1 MSLRARLI
9 FGYSALLAAILFLF
23 GASLYF
29 ILRFTLTQQID
40 QALQESAG
48 DIFRSMTVR
57 SVEDLKFLNLP
68 PLPFTSS
75 NTYVQVWN
83 AGGELLSFSPNMQSV
98 REPLA
103 SAVVPREGK
112 GTPISYGP
120 NVEGATATT
129 DYTPLPA
136 DAMRFSDTNI
146 RGMHMRVITKPL
158 WVEGQ
163 FLGLLQVGTPLTVVD
178 RALSILFFEL
188 AIGGGS
194 AVLLSVLIGNWIAL
208 GALQPLESVTTTA
221 IQITHADDL
230 SRRIPLEVSASS
242 EVGRLIQAFNETLER
257 LEKLFSAQSRF
268 LADVSHELRT
278 PLTSI
283 RGNVDLIRKMGADS
297 ESLESVQSE
306 VNRMSRLVG
315 DLLML
320 SRVEAGTLPLVKAPV
335 EVDTLLL
342 EVMQQAIGLA
352 QGKIEICIGNLEQA
366 SVVGDRDRLKQLLLN
381 LVVNALQ
388 YTQPGGRVVLSLRL
402 IEDCVHITVSDN
414 GPGIP
419 REDLPFIFDR
429 FYRVEKSR
437 GRGPLGGSGLGL
449 SIAQWIAHGHDGRI
463 EVASESGKGTT
474 FSVWL
479 PLGKNDRGSL
489 TIVR

>member
-9 FGYSALLAAILFLF
+9 LGYSALLAAILFLF
-23 GASLYF
+23 GASLFF
-29 ILRFTLTQQID
+29 ILRYTLTQQID
-40 QALQESAG
+40 QALQESAD
-48 DIFRSMTVR
+48 DILGSMTVR
-57 SVEDLKFLNLP
+57 NVEDLKFLNLP
-68 PLPFTSS
+68 PLPFLSS
-75 NTYVQVWN
+75 NTYVQVWS
-83 AGGELLSFSPNMQSV
+83 ADGELLSFSPNMQSI
-98 REPLA
+98 REPLSPA
-103 SAVVPREGK
+103 IVPLGGK

-120 NVEGATATT
+120 NLGATATSN
-129 DYTPLPA
+129 YTPLPA
-136 DAMRFSDTNI
+136 EVVRFSDANVH
-146 RGMHMRVITKPL
+146 GLHMRVITKTI
-158 WVEGQ
+158 WVGGA

-208 GALQPLESVTTTA
+208 GALQPLEAVTTTA
-221 IQITHADDL
+221 IQITRADDL
-230 SRRIPLEVSASS
+230 SRRIPLEVSATS

-257 LEKLFSAQSRF
+257 LEKLFSSQSRF

-283 RGNVDLIRKMGADS
+283 RGNVDLIRRMGADS
-297 ESLESVQSE
+297 ESLISVQSE
-306 VNRMSRLVG
+306 VDRMSRLVG

-335 EVDTLLL
+335 EVDTLLR
-342 EVMQQAIGLA
+342 EVMQQGIGLA
-352 QGKIEICIGNLEQA
+352 QGKIELCIGNLEQA

-388 YTQPGGRVVLSLRL
+388 YTPAGGRVVLSLRV
-402 IEDCVHITVSDN
+402 IDDCVHITVSDN

-437 GRGPLGGSGLGL
+437 SRGPLGGSGLGL

-463 EVASESGKGTT
+463 EVASERGKGTT

-479 PLGKNDRGSL
+479 PLGNMKQ
-489 TIVR
+489 